1 MGSSGS
7 KPASPSS
14 TADLLNGS
22 SSSKTAAAAAANSSN
37 AAKKNAGNSNSASA
51 NANANAAKKSAG
63 NSNSPPKP
71 AGNSP
76 SEYCRID
83 PTHIK
88 LIAEEL
94 GKSVDCGRP
103 KANAMNSANG
113 SKANAVAGNSE
124 PRSALNGN
132 GGLAPQARSPQAR
145 SPQQG
150 NSPQNGSNRIEGGG
164 AKKKK
169 KNAARSI
176 KKKKTLKNKVTKRKI
191 ARK

>member
-37 AAKKNAGNSNSASA
+37 AAKKNAGNSNSNS
-51 NANANAAKKSAG
+51 ANANAAKKSAG
-63 NSNSPPKP
+63 NSPPPKP

>member
-22 SSSKTAAAAAANSSN
+22 SSSKTAAANSSN

-145 SPQQG
+145 SPQQQG

-169 KNAARSI
+169 KNAVRSI
-176 KKKKTLKNKVTKRKI
+176 KKKKTLKKKITKRKF